1 MKYRFH
7 CSAVPCAGDLKKRK
21 AALAGMTLAL
31 AVATAALRL
40 EAAEF
45 PLKGIVL
52 WPDEARDHPELNEVV
67 ALEFA
72 YLTPSAIVRTP
83 DREGHP
89 VFNWTPLEHLLDDMA
104 SRGHQAVLRFR
115 YEYPGETT
123 PEYPGK
129 RGATGVPAYIKSR
142 PDYRE
147 TFSPNPGGDGP
158 TWYADWGNKA
168 LQDFTI
174 QFFKAF
180 ADRYDA
186 DSRVAFLEV
195 GFGHWSEYH
204 THGTPVRLGKNF
216 PSKEFQAAFFRHLA
230 ERLKATPW
238 CISIDAA
245 QPEYSDMARDSSLS
259 ALPFGLFDDS
269 FMHEEHDIAQGD
281 GYNEKC
287 WNAFGKERWRRA
299 PCGGEISYYKKR
311 DQREFLN
318 PKGLYGVT
326 WEAAA
331 AKYHMTF
338 VVGNDSLAGR
348 FATPGRLREAALA
361 TGYDLRLVEAKSFGN
376 SLAVKIANKGVAP
389 LYHDAFATIADAK
402 GAGIVAGGNLRGIQ
416 PGETRTL
423 TFAFDGAPP
432 PDAAQRLR
440 LTSPKL
446 LTGAALP
453 LRRD

>member
-1 MKYRFH
+1 MNFLSH
-7 CSAVPCAGDLKKRK
+7 CNAAPCAKAPEKRK
-21 AALAGMTLAL
+21 TAFSEMALAL
-31 AVATAALRL
+31 AAATAALCL

-52 WPDEARDHPELNEVV
+52 WPDEARDHPELNEAV

-72 YLTPSAIVRTP
+72 YLTPSSIVRTS
-83 DREGHP
+83 DRDGRP
-89 VFNWTPLEHLLDDMA
+89 VFNWAPLERLLDDMA
-104 SRGHQAVLRFR
+104 SRGHQAVVRFR

-129 RGATGVPAYIKSR
+129 PGATGVPAYIKSR

-147 TFSPNPGGDGP
+147 TFSANPGGDGP

-174 QFFKAF
+174 QFFEAF
-180 ADRYDA
+180 ASRYDA

-195 GFGHWSEYH
+195 GFGHWAEYH
-204 THGTPVRLGKNF
+204 TSGTPVRLGKNF
-216 PSKEFQAAFFRHLA
+216 PSKEFQATFFHRLA
-230 ERLKATPW
+230 KCLEATPW

-245 QPEYSDMARDSSLS
+245 QPEYSDMARDPSLS
-259 ALPFGLFDDS
+259 ALSFGLFDDS
-269 FMHEEHDIAQGD
+269 FMHEEHDIDQGD
-281 GYNEKC
+281 GYNERC

-299 PCGGEISYYKKR
+299 PCGGEISYYKRR

-338 VVGNDSLAGR
+338 VIGNDSLAGR
-348 FATPGRLREAALA
+348 FATPRRFREAALA
-361 TGYDLRLVEAKSFGN
+361 SGYDLRLVVAKADGH
-376 SLAVKIANKGVAP
+376 SLSVEIANKGVAP
-389 LYHDAFATIADAK
+389 LYHDAFATIADTK
-402 GAGIVAGGNLRGIQ
+402 GTEFVAEGTLRGIQ
-416 PGETRTL
+416 PGETRML
-423 TFAFDGAPP
+423 TFVFDGAPP
-432 PDAAQRLR
+432 PDAVQRLR

-446 LTGAALP
+446 LKGATLP